1 MTEENKVSKEDTEEP
16 LYFELKDNFSSFYI
30 SDSDILKC
38 ILIAD
43 ANHKIPTLDNNWIKQ
58 AEIYIQKN
66 KKEDYSDK
74 NIAKYQNEADDF
86 YCPECGNCDFCFLF
100 KDSEHEFLIPL
111 EQIVFC
117 LFICKEENVIVD
129 TYPNFWMLMFNSYPS
144 LQNLIT
150 ENNYSWVKVRFNMND
165 IKDHKILVIV
175 AGVNGAG
182 KSTAYELD
190 PRFANNIPI
199 INPDVYA
206 KEFANKVGAKS
217 INDLPHN
224 IQNTINI
231 KAGKLAL
238 KARQEA
244 LKLGIEF
251 GIETTA
257 TSEATLKLIDK
268 AHSLNYQV
276 NLLYV
281 MLPDETFHIE
291 RVKLRA
297 KTGGHFVSPDD
308 IKRRFIRAQNLFPKL
323 LKAADRVSVYDNTVG
338 YKIALTKENGKYRIF
353 PCEETIQKRLQK
365 AVNEICRNEKQVAQ
379 NRANFINKKKSSDLE
394 R

>member
-1 MTEENKVSKEDTEEP
+1 
-16 LYFELKDNFSSFYI
+16 
-30 SDSDILKC
+30 
-38 ILIAD
+38 
-43 ANHKIPTLDNNWIKQ
+43 
-58 AEIYIQKN
+58 
-66 KKEDYSDK
+66 
-74 NIAKYQNEADDF
+74 
-86 YCPECGNCDFCFLF
+86 
-100 KDSEHEFLIPL
+100 
-111 EQIVFC
+111 
-117 LFICKEENVIVD
+117 
-129 TYPNFWMLMFNSYPS
+129 
-144 LQNLIT
+144 
-150 ENNYSWVKVRFNMND
+150 MND

-323 LKAADRVSVYDNTVG
+323 LKAADRISVYDNTVG

>member
-16 LYFELKDNFSSFYI
+16 LYFELKDNISSFYI

-38 ILIAD
+38 IIIAD

-150 ENNYSWVKVRFNMND
+150 ENNYEMRD
-165 IKDHKILVIV
+165 YER
-175 AGVNGAG
+175 
-182 KSTAYELD
+182 KS
-190 PRFANNIPI
+190 
-199 INPDVYA
+199 
-206 KEFANKVGAKS
+206 
-217 INDLPHN
+217 
-224 IQNTINI
+224 
-231 KAGKLAL
+231 
-238 KARQEA
+238 
-244 LKLGIEF
+244 
-251 GIETTA
+251 
-257 TSEATLKLIDK
+257 
-268 AHSLNYQV
+268 
-276 NLLYV
+276 
-281 MLPDETFHIE
+281 
-291 RVKLRA
+291 
-297 KTGGHFVSPDD
+297 
-308 IKRRFIRAQNLFPKL
+308 
-323 LKAADRVSVYDNTVG
+323 
-338 YKIALTKENGKYRIF
+338 
-353 PCEETIQKRLQK
+353 
-365 AVNEICRNEKQVAQ
+365 
-379 NRANFINKKKSSDLE
+379 
-394 R
+394 